1 MRRRTVGVRLAG
13 TWCALL
19 LFLALFGH
27 SSRWW
32 LYFLTAALL
41 VLTIGTLFFAL
52 ARGPSR
58 GLSRTRL
65 WLSTLGALSFL
76 LIVAMEQRQA
86 RPVALASFVGGV
98 LVCMLFFL
106 GWLGLRRR

>member
-52 ARGPSR
+52 ARGPS
-58 GLSRTRL
+58 GSVV
-65 WLSTLGALSFL
+65 L
-76 LIVAMEQRQA
+76 LIAVPSCYLLPMQWQFGAC
-86 RPVALASFVGGV
+86 S
-98 LVCMLFFL
+98 
-106 GWLGLRRR
+106 